1 MAKPDDVTVFEKE
14 IQAKFRD
21 DKRKKELE
29 IKGLFETMDLK
40 DKKINTL
47 NVSLSKDGNM
57 EDNEYVIIEQKAK
70 QMAKYHNL
78 EN

>member
-70 QMAKYHNL
+70 
-78 EN
+78 

>member
-57 EDNEYVIIEQKAK
+57 EDNEYVIIE
-70 QMAKYHNL
+70 
-78 EN
+78 